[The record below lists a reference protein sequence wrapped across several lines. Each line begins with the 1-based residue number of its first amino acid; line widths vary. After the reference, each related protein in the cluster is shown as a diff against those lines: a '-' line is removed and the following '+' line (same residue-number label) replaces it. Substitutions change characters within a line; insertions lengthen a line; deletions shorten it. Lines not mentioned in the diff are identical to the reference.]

1 MPQGGREDWMK
12 FAGLLTA
19 TALALSTSAQ
29 AADPFIIGMI
39 APTTGPLATVG
50 VRQLSVVQWWEQDI
64 NKKGGING
72 HPVQVL
78 SCNDE
83 GSPERSVN
91 CGRDLIGKGVVLL
104 INASVTGPIKAT
116 MPLVVNGPVMLT
128 PSPNVLPEASTNVY
142 QVSPS
147 DVFLTEAVAEYLK
160 ANGKDRL
167 AIIASTDAS
176 GEVGVA
182 SAATVFPKAGIK
194 YDLAR
199 IDLRANDASIQLANV
214 AKENVPLIYSNYSG
228 GGAAAVVKS
237 FNNLGLTQPLLVSY
251 ANMAES
257 FINLIKND
265 MPPRLLGM
273 AIKSLVPDLL
283 SDPKERE
290 RTAYLAKAYREWKNE
305 NVDQLTL
312 TGAILADT
320 AEAILKNVPDVKNP
334 AAVRKFLESTPIQS
348 VQTIRFSNTSH
359 IGMGTSDI
367 AIVEYK
373 GGKWVK
379 ADPLK

>member
-1 MPQGGREDWMK
+1 MK
-12 FAGLLTA
+12 SLGIVTLL
-19 TALALSTSAQ
+19 ALAFTANAQ
-29 AADPFIIGMI
+29 AADPLSIGMI
-39 APTTGPLATVG
+39 APTTGPLATIG
-50 VRQLSVVQWWEQDI
+50 ARQLSVVQWWAQDI
-64 NKKGGING
+64 IKKGGING
-72 HPVQVL
+72 HTVQIL

-83 GSPERSVN
+83 GSPERAVN
-91 CGRDLIGKGVVLL
+91 CGRDLIGKGIVLL

-116 MPLVVNGPVMLT
+116 MPLVVDGPVMLT

-147 DVFLTEAVAEYLK
+147 DVLLTEAIAEYLK

-214 AKENVPLIYSNYSG
+214 AKANVPLIYSNYSG
-228 GGAAAVVKS
+228 GGAAAVIKS

-251 ANMAES
+251 ANMSDS

-265 MPPRLLGM
+265 MPPRLLGI

-290 RTAYLAKAYREWKNE
+290 RTAYITKAYKDWKNE
-305 NVDQLTL
+305 SVDQLTL
-312 TGAILADT
+312 TGALLADT
-320 AEAILKNVPDVKNP
+320 VEAILTNVADAKDP
-334 AAVRKFLESTPIQS
+334 AAVRKFLESTPIKS
-348 VQTIRFSNTSH
+348 VQTIRFSKTSH